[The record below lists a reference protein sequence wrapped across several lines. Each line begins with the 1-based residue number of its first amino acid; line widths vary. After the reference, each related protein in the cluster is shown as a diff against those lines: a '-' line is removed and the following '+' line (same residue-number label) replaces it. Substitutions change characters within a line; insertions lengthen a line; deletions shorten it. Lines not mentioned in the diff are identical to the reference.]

1 MSDPVK
7 ALINAWEDTRLMSM
21 LKAND
26 PKEWI
31 NQVLLDILGMMNQ
44 GELPMNNVWRVQ
56 VNPDGKYMVNDF
68 TLPSQSSNIK
78 KLMSKTEVPRWVLEA
93 ISVLQIAD
101 DDTTV
106 DGVGKRISSSIY
118 YIFEPINEG

>member
-1 MSDPVK
+1 MSNPVK

-101 DDTTV
+101 DDITV

>member
-1 MSDPVK
+1 
-7 ALINAWEDTRLMSM
+7 MSM

>member
-1 MSDPVK
+1 MNHVK
-7 ALINAWEDTRLMSM
+7 ELVNAWEDQRLLAMIE
-21 LKAND
+21 AND
-26 PKEWI
+26 PKAWI
-31 NQVLLDILGMMNQ
+31 TTVLWDILGMMNQ
-44 GELPMNNVWRVQ
+44 KELPMNNVWRVQ

-78 KLMSKTEVPRWVLEA
+78 KLMPKTEVPRWVLEA
-93 ISVLQIAD
+93 ISVLQIAE

-118 YIFEPINEG
+118 YIFEPMNEG